1 LEGHLL
7 GDHGTDPELIVP
19 GQPHQMRNRL
29 PETFGV
35 HLLDDLQD
43 LEAVS
48 LTSMPKERNLYL
60 EEGVSANTRSSS
72 SPPYLFISVIG
83 NPRFVGIGLTGSGTM
98 VDTGD
103 GGDAIGDFVGT
114 VVWERH
120 VGKMM
125 GKLLVLLI
133 KDGPKKMSFL

>member
-1 LEGHLL
+1 MW
-7 GDHGTDPELIVP
+7 D
-19 GQPHQMRNRL
+19 RL

-60 EEGVSANTRSSS
+60 EEGVSANTTSSRP
-72 SPPYLFISVIG
+72 PPYLIISGIG
-83 NPRFVGIGLTGSGTM
+83 SSSRVGIGLVGGGTT

-103 GGDAIGDFVGT
+103 GGDAVGDFVGM
-114 VVWERH
+114 VVGERH
-120 VGKMM
+120 V
-125 GKLLVLLI
+125 LVR
-133 KDGPKKMSFL
+133 